1 MTKNIT
7 LAVARVQITVLENKV
22 WSTVQESS
30 AEIQSTEYRWLNGNL
45 PLATS
50 GHWEQVKPGTQ
61 QQLPPSHV
69 CSNRLM
75 KVLNKFDKVV
85 TLTSVAH
92 FCYLGQELFIIAI
105 PTYYW
110 STSTTFSDHT
120 GPQYWHNI
128 DTTLI
133 QLCDNYETTLAKLWH
148 NFATTMRQLR
158 QNFGTTLWVAC
169 GICF

>member
-1 MTKNIT
+1 MQKY
-7 LAVARVQITVLENKV
+7 RV
-22 WSTVQESS
+22 WSR
-30 AEIQSTEYRWLNGNL
+30 EYRWLNGNL

-92 FCYLGQELFIIAI
+92 FCYLGQELLLIAI
-105 PTYYW
+105 PTYY
-110 STSTTFSDHT
+110 
-120 GPQYWHNI
+120 
-128 DTTLI
+128 
-133 QLCDNYETTLAKLWH
+133 
-148 NFATTMRQLR
+148 
-158 QNFGTTLWVAC
+158 
-169 GICF
+169 